1 MNIIIT
7 EVNGWSKTLEVK
19 KAITRIGNAPSVDV
33 QIPSNSIAPLHL
45 QILSNPE
52 LPTGC
57 RVVNLSSQ
65 LEFIHH
71 GNLTPLEPYST
82 QDIND
87 GDEIRLGE
95 YRLTFQVPF
104 STAFLRTCKS
114 IEATL
119 NLTDT
124 TLQPHLALDGVLTVK
139 NVGEQDACQFQ
150 VSLSGLPEDCF
161 HIDPIPLLYPGA
173 QEDVHVRFFHQITYP
188 QAGRRDLLI
197 TINAP
202 DDYPGEELVIRQS
215 LFIAPVFKQA
225 LELLD
230 DIALSPAP
238 TTPIMNNKPGAPE
251 MTNLQAEP
259 EEQLQP
265 AVEPEMEADPR
276 QAPEEVQQIPVLE
289 LAEDHIFET
298 QQELTPLE
306 AQTTPS
312 VEKRDEPALGNRQ
325 QPASEDGQQPPAIK
339 IAVEPELE
347 NQPEL
352 APVEAQQPPVFETT
366 VEPVLESQP
375 EPPMAKELH
384 SAPAGNA
391 AEVAPG
397 APEQQAAAS
406 SEPVKP
412 STHPVPV
419 LTVKHDALNELWPD
433 ETPHET
439 TPSPDDVQDLDLS
452 RVKVVHHQTEN
463 YWDEN

>member
-19 KAITRIGNAPSVDV
+19 KAITRIGNAPSADV

-57 RVVNLSSQ
+57 RVVNLASQ
-65 LEFIHH
+65 LEIIHN
-71 GNLTPLEPYST
+71 GNNVPLEPYST
-82 QDIND
+82 QDVND

-95 YRLTFQVPF
+95 YRLAFKVPF
-104 STAFLRTCKS
+104 STAFIRTCKS

-124 TLQPHLALDGVLTVK
+124 TLQPHLVLDGILTVK

-150 VSLSGLPEDCF
+150 VSLSGLPKDCF

-173 QEDVHVRFFHQITYP
+173 QEDVRVRFFHLITYP

-215 LFIAPVFKQA
+215 LFIAPVFKQTM
-225 LELLD
+225 ELLD

-238 TTPIMNNKPGAPE
+238 TASIMDDKSGVPE
-251 MTNLQAEP
+251 MANLQAET
-259 EEQLQP
+259 EEQSQP
-265 AVEPEMEADPR
+265 AVEPEMETEPR
-276 QAPEEVQQIPVLE
+276 QAPEEELQIPVVEAADEPMSKSQPE
-289 LAEDHIFET
+289 LNP
-298 QQELTPLE
+298 QE
-306 AQTTPS
+306 AQ
-312 VEKRDEPALGNRQ
+312 PALVMESAEQPALENRQ
-325 QPASEDGQQPPAIK
+325 HPVPEDEQKPTI
-339 IAVEPELE
+339 VEAADKLELE
-347 NQPEL
+347 NQPE
-352 APVEAQQPPVFETT
+352 PTQVEEQQPPVVEMTD
-366 VEPVLESQP
+366 EPVSKNKP
-375 EPPMAKELH
+375 EPLMDEERH
-384 SAPAGNA
+384 SAPA
-391 AEVAPG
+391 AEVAPV
-397 APEQQAAAS
+397 AAAQQSAAS

-412 STHPVPV
+412 SKPSMPV

-439 TPSPDDVQDLDLS
+439 TPSPEDVQDLDLS
-452 RVKVVHHQTEN
+452 RVKVVRQQTEN
-463 YWDEN
+463 YWEVN

>member
-57 RVVNLSSQ
+57 RVVNLASQ
-65 LEFIHH
+65 LEIIHN
-71 GNLTPLEPYST
+71 GNVSPLESYST

-104 STAFLRTCKS
+104 STAFMRTCKS

-124 TLQPHLALDGVLTVK
+124 TLQPHLPLDGILTVK
-139 NVGEQDACQFQ
+139 NEGDQDACQFQ

-173 QEDVHVRFFHQITYP
+173 QEDVRVRFFHQITYP
-188 QAGRRDLLI
+188 QAGRHDLLI

-215 LFIAPVFKQA
+215 LFVAPVFKQA
-225 LELLD
+225 MELLD

-238 TTPIMNNKPGAPE
+238 MAPIIDGNSVEPE
-251 MTNLQAEP
+251 IANLRAEP
-259 EEQLQP
+259 EDQLKP
-265 AVEPEMEADPR
+265 AVEPEMEAEQR
-276 QAPEEVQQIPVLE
+276 LALEEEQQIPV
-289 LAEDHIFET
+289 
-298 QQELTPLE
+298 
-306 AQTTPS
+306 
-312 VEKRDEPALGNRQ
+312 VESADEPALRNWQ
-325 QPASEDGQQPPAIK
+325 QPAPEDERQFPVVESAD
-339 IAVEPELE
+339 EPELE

-352 APVEAQQPPVFETT
+352 TPVEDQRPPAIETT
-366 VEPVLESQP
+366 DEPVLKSQP
-375 EPPMAKELH
+375 EPLMAEEQHL
-384 SAPAGNA
+384 PPA
-391 AEVAPG
+391 AEVTPG
-397 APEQQAAAS
+397 GCQLGTRKAIPTLHAGIDCQA
-406 SEPVKP
+406 
-412 STHPVPV
+412 
-419 LTVKHDALNELWPD
+419 
-433 ETPHET
+433 
-439 TPSPDDVQDLDLS
+439 
-452 RVKVVHHQTEN
+452 
-463 YWDEN
+463 

>member
-33 QIPSNSIAPLHL
+33 QIPSTSIAPLHL

-57 RVVNLSSQ
+57 RVVNLASQ
-65 LEFIHH
+65 LEIIHN
-71 GNLTPLEPYST
+71 GNVTPLEPYST

-104 STAFLRTCKS
+104 STAFMRTCKS

-124 TLQPHLALDGVLTVK
+124 TLQPHLPLDGILTVK

-173 QEDVHVRFFHQITYP
+173 QEDVRVRFFHQITYP

-215 LFIAPVFKQA
+215 LFVAPVFKQVM
-225 LELLD
+225 ELLD

-238 TTPIMNNKPGAPE
+238 MAPIMDGKS
-251 MTNLQAEP
+251 
-259 EEQLQP
+259 
-265 AVEPEMEADPR
+265 V
-276 QAPEEVQQIPVLE
+276 APEEEQQIPVVESADEPILKNQPE
-289 LAEDHIFET
+289 LIPVEVQPASI
-298 QQELTPLE
+298 
-306 AQTTPS
+306 
-312 VEKRDEPALGNRQ
+312 VEKADEPAPENRQ
-325 QPASEDGQQPPAIK
+325 QSAPQDERQFPVGESAD
-339 IAVEPELE
+339 EPEME

-352 APVEAQQPPVFETT
+352 TPVEAQRPPAVETT
-366 VEPVLESQP
+366 DEPVLESQP
-375 EPPMAKELH
+375 EPLMAEEQL
-384 SAPAGNA
+384 SPPA
-391 AEVAPG
+391 AEVTPG
-397 APEQQAAAS
+397 AAVQQSAAS

-412 STHPVPV
+412 SQSSMPV

-433 ETPHET
+433 ETPHEIS
-439 TPSPDDVQDLDLS
+439 PSPEDVQEIDLS
-452 RVKVVHHQTEN
+452 RVKVVRHQTEN
-463 YWDEN
+463 YWEEN